1 MRCSKDSC
9 SYRNSLYSPHFLY
22 NARPLPLVFIWEQ
35 PVGVASKPEPEMAI
49 LGIPVQ
55 TDFIHVGG
63 PGALCF
69 YADAHTNR
77 HLGPYCLSWME
88 LHPLIPCN
96 WQHYRQNS
104 RCPAVRAL
112 LQAHE
117 EHTGNISQGTKI
129 HTRSSETE
137 TPFLSFLFRNLLSA
151 LVTLTT
157 CEECDPLCVK
167 SMFRMC

>member
-96 WQHYRQNS
+96 WQPYRQNS

-117 EHTGNISQGTKI
+117 EHTGNISQGTNRFI
-129 HTRSSETE
+129 HGHQKLKRHFCLFSSEI
-137 TPFLSFLFRNLLSA
+137 SCLL
-151 LVTLTT
+151 LL
-157 CEECDPLCVK
+157 L
-167 SMFRMC
+167 

>member
-1 MRCSKDSC
+1 MRCSKDSR

-22 NARPLPLVFIWEQ
+22 NACPLPLVFIWEQ
-35 PVGVASKPEPEMAI
+35 QVGVASKPEPEMTI

-96 WQHYRQNS
+96 WQHYRQNN
-104 RCPAVRAL
+104 RCAAVSFVTGTRG
-112 LQAHE
+112 AHRQ
-117 EHTGNISQGTKI
+117 HISGNKQI
-129 HTRSSETE
+129 HTQSSETE
-137 TPFLSFLFRNLLSA
+137 TPFMSFLFRNLLSA